1 MDNAIRITIVSAEHI
16 QPLLA
21 IISCKP
27 LPCHVLQPHEKH
39 SLQIAD
45 ETRLEVLFPFATDW
59 MKRGTTLQNSSL
71 TRTTDQSVSNYPI
84 ALRSWTRE
92 TVYSF

>member
-1 MDNAIRITIVSAEHI
+1 LEENKYYKISALQNKYFRESSDSYGHAIRITIVSAEHI

-59 MKRGTTLQNSSL
+59 MKRGTTL
-71 TRTTDQSVSNYPI
+71 
-84 ALRSWTRE
+84 
-92 TVYSF
+92 